1 VTKAA
6 QAKTWTL
13 NAWADGSHRS
23 WPEPEG
29 PAWLPAVGQWGTIPD
44 STLDESAD
52 WNSSD
57 YTTVVAYSGGIINTV
72 GVYIGSTFVSGT
84 WHVICGQGHSDGSR
98 FSVYAFGPMESDS
111 PAWHMLRDAPGSPPT
126 NTAQDGS
133 GNPVARHTYNTLW
146 FDPVNNR
153 MGSIGGIARATDA
166 GTFTTSHYFD
176 FTISAPMSNSPWGTL
191 SSSGLIDG
199 ADFTA
204 YDPATHKVWYHPY
217 VSGAVGLYDVASNT
231 HTSDTFKSPSFSN
244 PTGEMSALDTELGIW
259 GIFYNGGVNF
269 FRTNNGV
276 SNDYYVPSTSG
287 TAPTGAK
294 SVLYDPVDK
303 RFVVW
308 NGNGRQLFY
317 LTPPATNPY
326 AGGNAWV
333 WSSDTASGDTPSGA
347 AGTVDAEPGEN
358 GTDTGTY
365 GRFALI
371 SGSGWRAYT
380 LLNRAGDPIYA
391 KRVA

>member
-1 VTKAA
+1 MTKAA
-6 QAKTWTL
+6 QAKSWTL
-13 NAWADGSHRS
+13 HEWADGSHRS

-29 PAWLPAVGQWGTIPD
+29 PAYLPALGQWGTIPS
-44 STLDESAD
+44 STLSSAGD
-52 WNSSD
+52 FNASD
-57 YTTVVAYSGGIINTV
+57 YATVIAYSGGIINTV
-72 GVYIGSTFVSGT
+72 GLYVGSSWIPGI
-84 WHVICGQGHSDGSR
+84 WLVIWGQGHSDGSR
-98 FSVYAFGPMESDS
+98 NTVYAFGPLDDDS
-111 PAWHMLRDAPGSPPT
+111 PAWHMLRDATSPAPT
-126 NTAQDGS
+126 NTAQDGN

-153 MGSIGGIARATDA
+153 MGSIGGVARATDA
-166 GTFTTSHYFD
+166 GTFTASHYFD
-176 FTISAPMSNSPWGTL
+176 FTVSNPASNSPWGTL

-231 HTSDTFKSPSFSN
+231 HTSGTFKSPSFSN
-244 PTGEMSALDTELGIW
+244 PTGEMSALDTDLGIW
-259 GIFYNGGVNF
+259 AIFYNGGVNF
-269 FRTNNGV
+269 YRTNNGV

-294 SVLYDPVDK
+294 SALYDPVDK

-308 NGNGRQLFY
+308 NGNGRQLYY
-317 LTPPATNPY
+317 LTPPATSPY
-326 AGGNAWV
+326 AGGNPWV
-333 WSSDTASGDTPSGA
+333 WTNDTASGDTPTGA
-347 AGTVDAEPGEN
+347 AGTVGAAPGES

-371 SGSGWRAYT
+371 SGDGWRAYT
-380 LLNRAGDPIYA
+380 LLNRAGDPVYV